1 MFIITLKVIIDISY
15 DLGMIVRLWVVIFS
29 ITYFY
34 NFKITSKA
42 NFGFILRKDIKPN
55 DWKIS
60 REAASIQIWILYFLL

>member
-15 DLGMIVRLWVVIFS
+15 DLGMIGRLWVVIFS
-29 ITYFY
+29 IMYFY